1 MFVSNGGLLLSRTR
15 FEGLCHCGVS
25 RPVSGTTSAVGTRQY
40 AEEAEIHKRRAQ
52 RARGESVGQRPRA
65 TAPRPSHYH

>member
-25 RPVSGTTSAVGTRQY
+25 RPVGGTTSAVGTRQY
-40 AEEAEIHKRRAQ
+40 AEEAEIHKRRAK
-52 RARGESVGQRPRA
+52 RTRVESVGQRPRA
-65 TAPRPSHYH
+65 PGPRHSHYH

>member
-25 RPVSGTTSAVGTRQY
+25 RLVGGSTSAVGTRQY
-40 AEEAEIHKRRAQ
+40 AEEAEIHKRRTR
-52 RARGESVGQRPRA
+52 RARGESAGPRPRA
-65 TAPRPSHYH
+65 PDPRRSRYH